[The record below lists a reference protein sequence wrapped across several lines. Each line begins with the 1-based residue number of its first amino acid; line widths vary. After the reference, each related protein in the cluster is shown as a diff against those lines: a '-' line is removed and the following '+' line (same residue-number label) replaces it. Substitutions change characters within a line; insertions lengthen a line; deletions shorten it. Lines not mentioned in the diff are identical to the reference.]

1 MFLKAGSSLRL
12 HCVVSL
18 GWRGPD
24 QHFLDTA
31 VLHWWVVSR
40 GGNLISWNTNVRNM
54 RILFVNSFI
63 IVMLAVT

>member
-1 MFLKAGSSLRL
+1 MFLKAGSSLQL

-31 VLHWWVVSR
+31 VLHWWVVSKC
-40 GGNLISWNTNVRNM
+40 SKCAH
-54 RILFVNSFI
+54 FVNTFI